1 MQIKLDENLPVELA
15 VMLRQL
21 GHDAETVPEENLDGA
36 DDDQVWQA
44 AQAEN
49 RFLITQDLDFS
60 NVQHFKPGTHHGV
73 LLLRLNN
80 PTRRQLIQKVEVIF
94 TSEAVA
100 QWSGCLVVVT
110 DRKIRVKSAK

>member
-49 RFLITQDLDFS
+49 RF
-60 NVQHFKPGTHHGV
+60 
-73 LLLRLNN
+73 
-80 PTRRQLIQKVEVIF
+80 
-94 TSEAVA
+94 
-100 QWSGCLVVVT
+100 
-110 DRKIRVKSAK
+110 